1 METNLR
7 KWSSRLYV
15 LCLAMVM
22 TMMPIT
28 TDAAE
33 TRDLVVTT
41 STKKQQDTSI
51 AAVDSTFFHFFHY
64 PVAAGEAQLLFVSY

>member
-7 KWSSRLYV
+7 KWSSMLYV

-41 STKKQQDTSI
+41 STKKQQDTSR
-51 AAVDSTFFHFFHY
+51 
-64 PVAAGEAQLLFVSY
+64 